1 MHHMPILEGTVSE
14 VDAFLTS
21 VIARQVE
28 ADTAL
33 HNGDAEPRKALWS
46 TQEPVTLFGAVAS
59 ATGRDHVAPVFDSL
73 ASSFSNC
80 SHFELEVIAAGASGD
95 LAYTVSYEHSRLLI
109 DGQPQ
114 SYVLRVTHI
123 YRREDGEW
131 KIVHRHGDRQPE
143 DVDAGIRISMNEHA
157 SQTG

>member
-1 MHHMPILEGTVSE
+1 MYHTEILEETVSE

-21 VIARQVE
+21 VLAQQVE

-33 HNGDAEPRKALWS
+33 HNGDAALRKKLWS
-46 TQEPVTLFGAVAS
+46 TNEPVTLFGAVVS
-59 ATGRDHVAPVFDSL
+59 ATGRDQVAPVFDGL

-80 SHFELEVIAAGASGD
+80 SQFELEVIAAGASGD
-95 LAYTVSYEHSRLLI
+95 FAYTVCYEHSRLLI

-131 KIVHRHGDRQPE
+131 KIVHRHGDRLPE
-143 DVDAGIRISMNEHA
+143 DVDSGIRIAM
-157 SQTG
+157 QP

>member
-1 MHHMPILEGTVSE
+1 MHHTEILEETLSE
-14 VDAFLTS
+14 VDAFLTA
-21 VIARQVE
+21 VIKRQVE

-33 HNGDAEPRKALWS
+33 HNGDAGLRKALWS
-46 TQEPVTLFGAVAS
+46 TNEPVTLFGAVAS
-59 ATGRDHVAPVFDSL
+59 ATGRDQVAPVFDAL

-80 SHFELEVIAAGASGD
+80 SQFELEVIAAGASGE

-123 YRREDGEW
+123 YRCEDGEW
-131 KIVHRHGDRQPE
+131 KIVHRHGDRRP
-143 DVDAGIRISMNEHA
+143 DDIDTGIQIAINAR
-157 SQTG
+157 

>member
-1 MHHMPILEGTVSE
+1 MHLTEILEETVSE

-33 HNGDAEPRKALWS
+33 HNGDAGLRKAMWS
-46 TQEPVTLFGAVAS
+46 TKEPVTLFGAVVS
-59 ATGRDHVAPVFDSL
+59 ATGRDHVAPIFDSL

-80 SHFELEVIAAGASGD
+80 SHFDVEVIAAGMSGD
-95 LAYTVSYEHSRLLI
+95 LAYTVSYEHTSVVI

-114 SYVLRVTHI
+114 SFVLRVTHI
-123 YRREDGEW
+123 YRREDGDW
-131 KIVHRHGDRQPE
+131 KIVHRHGDRRPE
-143 DVDAGIRISMNEHA
+143 EVDSGIRIAMKEHA
-157 SQTG
+157 EPAI

>member
-1 MHHMPILEGTVSE
+1 MSE

-33 HNGDAEPRKALWS
+33 HNGDAEPRKAMWS
-46 TQEPVTLFGAVAS
+46 EQEPLTLFGAVVS
-59 ATGRDHVAPVFDSL
+59 ATGRDHVTPIFDSL
-73 ASSFSNC
+73 AASFSHC
-80 SHFELEVIAAGASGD
+80 SHFELEVIAASASGD
-95 LAYTVSYEHSRLLI
+95 LAYTVSYEHTSLLI

-123 YRREDGEW
+123 YRRENGEW
-131 KIVHRHGDRQPE
+131 KIVHRHGDRRPE
-143 DVDAGIRISMNEHA
+143 EIDPGIRIARQLS
-157 SQTG
+157 SS

>member
-1 MHHMPILEGTVSE
+1 MRPTGRSEEIVSE

-21 VIARQVE
+21 VIERQVE

-33 HNGDAEPRKALWS
+33 HNGDAGLRKALWS
-46 TQEPVTLFGAVAS
+46 TNDPVTLFGAVVS
-59 ATGRDHVAPVFDSL
+59 ATGRDHVTPVFDAL

-95 LAYTVSYEHSRLLI
+95 LAYTVSYEHSQLLI

-123 YRREDGEW
+123 YRREGGEW
-131 KIVHRHGDRQPE
+131 KVVHRHGDRRPE
-143 DVDAGIRISMNEHA
+143 EVDSGIRIANIAQAA
-157 SQTG
+157 SCA

>member
-1 MHHMPILEGTVSE
+1 MTMGNREILEDSVSE
-14 VDAFLTS
+14 VDAFLTA
-21 VIARQVE
+21 VIAQQVE

-33 HNGDAEPRKALWS
+33 HNGDAGLRKALWS
-46 TQEPVTLFGAVAS
+46 TKEPVTLFGAVAS
-59 ATGRDHVAPVFDSL
+59 ATGRDQVAPVFDAL
-73 ASSFSNC
+73 ASSFSHC
-80 SHFELEVIAAGASGD
+80 SQFELEVIAAGASGD

-131 KIVHRHGDRQPE
+131 KIVHRHGDRRP
-143 DVDAGIRISMNEHA
+143 DDIDTGIEIAINAH
-157 SQTG
+157 